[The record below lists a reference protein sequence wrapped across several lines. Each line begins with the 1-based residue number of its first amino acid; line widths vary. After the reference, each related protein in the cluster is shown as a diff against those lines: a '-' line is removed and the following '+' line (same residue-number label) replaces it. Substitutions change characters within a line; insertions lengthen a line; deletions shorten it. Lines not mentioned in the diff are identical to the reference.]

1 VLRCRLLGHRYRF
14 ASEAEA
20 MQWQCERGCGAS
32 GSKRYPTPED
42 ARRYADAFNRHDQDT
57 LGRRAP
63 VGLTPLRLWRL
74 VRRRRRG
81 GRPGAE

>member
-1 VLRCRLLGHRYRF
+1 MLRCRLLGHRYRF

-20 MQWQCERGCGAS
+20 MQWQCERGCGAT

-42 ARRYADAFNRHDQDT
+42 AQRYADAFDRRDQDT

-74 VRRRRRG
+74 IRRRR
-81 GRPGAE
+81 